1 MNAIFRRELRAF
13 FTNPIGY
20 VVLAVL
26 FAISGFFF
34 FSYNLLGGSAKAE
47 GDTIVIQGVKA
58 LRGGVKLPSYNDH
71 RMVMLGMIA
80 ASIAE
85 EPVVVSG
92 VEALNKSWPEFVN
105 VYQNLGGKAE

>member
-1 MNAIFRRELRAF
+1 MAEGESRLTGCGRLRLKECDR
-13 FTNPIGY
+13 
-20 VVLAVL
+20 LAATVETL
-26 FAISGFFF
+26 
-34 FSYNLLGGSAKAE
+34 NLLGGNARAE
-47 GDTIVIQGVKA
+47 GDAIVIQGVKA
-58 LRGGVKLPSYNDH
+58 LKGGVTLPDYNDH

-80 ASIAE
+80 ATIAQ